1 MPSFSVSYVY
11 TYILV
16 HLKGGGD
23 GLPWWWVHGTFFLA
37 NNFNPSMDFRYRED
51 DYFVLIKE

>member
-37 NNFNPSMDFRYRED
+37 NNFNPSMDFRYIEKMIIL
-51 DYFVLIKE
+51 F